1 LIKFSVAAI
10 EILFP
15 GNRQYFFSI
24 AITIKGSRCQEL
36 IFWGCSIDFW
46 QMRVVGLGF
55 FSTLE
60 ISIYS
65 QMFDYSN
72 IAFCLFR
79 EPDKGIK
86 NKFLKTILA
95 EASDHRGNVQKG

>member
-1 LIKFSVAAI
+1 VPGTY
-10 EILFP
+10 IL
-15 GNRQYFFSI
+15 GVLNRLL
-24 AITIKGSRCQEL
+24 ADE
-36 IFWGCSIDFW
+36 GCRI
-46 QMRVVGLGF
+46 GF
-55 FSTLE
+55 LSTLE